1 MALTG
6 GGVERIITR
15 QNSFI
20 TAVGFP
26 IMRNASKRIAFHSVA
41 VLILLCSAPSAA
53 QLVKKADPSRAGE
66 QKGDRAIDRLV
77 KAVNSAYDTDLKAAD
92 VVDGVP
98 AALVEVV
105 RAFYGDQTLKAAD
118 KLKAFGAAGKRFDE
132 RWAEYTAKKAKVD
145 EILKKVKKLKSSG
158 FETDA
163 RDVLI
168 NAVSPVER
176 EDDGTISRNRQ
187 FLESS
192 DAEMALLTELGHL
205 LEGLKEYGTL
215 FEVAAAMDGRRKVFS
230 VEEER
235 LLWIAAEHD
244 LLKFADGARAPVSD
258 AIGFIVDSVSKTREM
273 GGLLSYGLWQKLNG
287 GMLKRLQPADPDTA
301 QIDDWVIVNL
311 TPDRVDESGASWFKD
326 GSFDVERDCYA
337 TSRIVGIDYWTGRV
351 YYQVACRKVHVT
363 VNIRV
368 NVEFATPPDS
378 WARKGNV
385 FIVGRVT
392 GKSRT
397 NGVQWKIED
406 AFIPDVRFIN
416 R

>member
-1 MALTG
+1 
-6 GGVERIITR
+6 
-15 QNSFI
+15 
-20 TAVGFP
+20 
-26 IMRNASKRIAFHSVA
+26 MRNASMKVAFSCLAASLVMWSLPA
-41 VLILLCSAPSAA
+41 TA
-53 QLVKKADPSRAGE
+53 QLVKKADPSKAGE

-77 KAVNSAYDTDLKAAD
+77 KAVNSAYDTDLKAGD
-92 VVDGVP
+92 VVDGIP

-105 RAFYGDQTLKAAD
+105 KSHYGDQAQKATD

-145 EILKKVKKLKSSG
+145 EVLKKVKKLKSSG
-158 FETDA
+158 FESDA

-168 NAVSPVER
+168 NAISPVER
-176 EDDGTISRNRQ
+176 EDDGRISRNRQ
-187 FLESS
+187 FLEAS

-205 LEGLKEYGTL
+205 LEGLKEYATL

-230 VEEER
+230 AEEER

-244 LLKFADGARAPVSD
+244 LSKFADGQNAGVADAVTFVNDTVSR
-258 AIGFIVDSVSKTREM
+258 TREM

-287 GMLKRLQPADPDTA
+287 GMLKRLQPADADTA
-301 QIDDWVIVNL
+301 EQDDWVILNL
-311 TPDRVDESGASWFKD
+311 TPDRIDESGASWYKD

-351 YYQVACRKVHVT
+351 YYQIACRKVHVT

-378 WARKGNV
+378 WARKGSV
-385 FIVGRVT
+385 FIVGRVA
-392 GKSRT
+392 GKNRT
-397 NGVQWKIED
+397 SGVQWKIED